1 MTLVTLVAEI
11 ARWTLLIAAGLSFIR
26 LAIGPSTAD
35 RAVVLDLLSVLTAA
49 FAGLTA
55 IVTGLDAYLDVA
67 AAIALAGFLATLAFA
82 RHIARQGAAR
92 ASERAAVQKGE
103 P

>member
-1 MTLVTLVAEI
+1 MTLVILAAEI
-11 ARWTLLIAAGLSFIR
+11 SRWMLLAAAALAFLR
-26 LAIGPSTAD
+26 LVIGPSTAD
-35 RAVVLDLLSVLTAA
+35 RAVVLDLLSVLMAA

-82 RHIARQGAAR
+82 RHIARQGR
-92 ASERAAVQKGE
+92 TRAAGREGE